1 MKSMR
6 VTTLTTL
13 IIGLCLELDYV
24 DIVNRNILTT
34 DYYD

>member
-1 MKSMR
+1 ML

-24 DIVNRNILTT
+24 DIVNSNILTT

>member
-1 MKSMR
+1 MW

-24 DIVNRNILTT
+24 DIVNHNILTT